1 MTCCICDSNLAFLD
15 RLLDL
20 FVSVVMILQGIDH
33 GFSVGPETS
42 MRKLPFAQFSFRV
55 LWFAQNLG
63 EFLISLRRTR
73 FKTLPKGLQ
82 ESGEWRRSEFATGVV
97 KTYRSTLKT
106 KTFTPGSVM
115 ITARMM
121 LPVLLAI
128 LFASTVLPE
137 SGAGAEQTA
146 SGLLNVPIAAAV
158 SQATEGVAAP
168 LEDSP
173 LPEDSKKS
181 ASSEAEEF
189 LDEQIKRSAAAT
201 ASAPGSSGWLLVAY
215 CTAIVIASIGGGWL
229 PSLVNLT
236 HTRMQ
241 TIISFVGG
249 LMLGIAVFHLF
260 PHSIHGS
267 QSADDSAWWMMAGI
281 ITMFLLIRCFHFH
294 HHGPLEI
301 STAEEDPCA
310 SHRGHD
316 HDHSHDHSH
325 DHGGHDHA
333 HDHDHNDAQESPFT
347 ILSAVQIPSPQ
358 SSPQPHCHHAH
369 QLSWLGITLGLSL
382 HTLIDGMALAAS
394 VQAESTFRNV
404 ALVSGLGTFL
414 AIMLH
419 KPLDAVS
426 ITSLMA
432 GAGWSTRSRLLVS
445 IIFSTMCPIGALL
458 FRFGISLFGEYQ
470 DEFVSASLAFSAGVF
485 LCISLSDLLP
495 EMEFHAHNRVRLTA
509 ALLAGILLAYG
520 ITFLEPGHLH

>member
-1 MTCCICDSNLAFLD
+1 L
-15 RLLDL
+15 RL
-20 FVSVVMILQGIDH
+20 
-33 GFSVGPETS
+33 
-42 MRKLPFAQFSFRV
+42 
-55 LWFAQNLG
+55 AQNLC
-63 EFLISLRRTR
+63 EFLIGLLGAK
-73 FKTLPKGLQ
+73 FKTWPKGLQ
-82 ESGEWRRSEFATGVV
+82 ESGEWRRSEFATGAV

-115 ITARMM
+115 ITVRMM

-137 SGAGAEQTA
+137 SGAGAEQTLNVGLNGPFA
-146 SGLLNVPIAAAV
+146 VAVPQSAEASAAVPENSGLT
-158 SQATEGVAAP
+158 QDTRP
-168 LEDSP
+168 LEQSGP
-173 LPEDSKKS
+173 VEGSQKS
-181 ASSEAEEF
+181 ANSEAEEF
-189 LDEQIKRSAAAT
+189 LDEQIKRSAAAV
-201 ASAPGSSGWLLVAY
+201 GQGESGWLLVAY

-229 PSLVNLT
+229 PSLVSLT

-241 TIISFVGG
+241 TVISFVGG

-310 SHRGHD
+310 SHRGHA
-316 HDHSHDHSH
+316 HDHSH
-325 DHGGHDHA
+325 DHGRHDHDHSHA
-333 HDHDHNDAQESPFT
+333 HDHDDAQKSPLK
-347 ILSAVQIPSPQ
+347 ILSATQIPSSQ
-358 SSPQPHCHHAH
+358 TSPQPHCHHAH

-404 ALVSGLGTFL
+404 TLVSGLGTFL

-445 IIFSTMCPIGALL
+445 VIFSTMCPIGALL

-470 DEFVSASLAFSAGVF
+470 DEFVSSSLAFSAGVF

>member
-1 MTCCICDSNLAFLD
+1 MIAVRT
-15 RLLDL
+15 LLPAL
-20 FVSVVMILQGIDH
+20 SAII
-33 GFSVGPETS
+33 
-42 MRKLPFAQFSFRV
+42 FASALLSASEPGRER
-55 LWFAQNLG
+55 ASEG
-63 EFLISLRRTR
+63 SLRLPTVAVTLQTR
-73 FKTLPKGLQ
+73 NENDLPGENSKGAAN
-82 ESGEWRRSEFATGVV
+82 S
-97 KTYRSTLKT
+97 
-106 KTFTPGSVM
+106 P
-115 ITARMM
+115 
-121 LPVLLAI
+121 
-128 LFASTVLPE
+128 
-137 SGAGAEQTA
+137 AEVY
-146 SGLLNVPIAAAV
+146 LN
-158 SQATEGVAAP
+158 
-168 LEDSP
+168 
-173 LPEDSKKS
+173 
-181 ASSEAEEF
+181 
-189 LDEQIKRSAAAT
+189 EQIKLST
-201 ASAPGSSGWLLVAY
+201 NASVRGDSGWLLFAY
-215 CTAIVIASIGGGWL
+215 CTAIVVASIGGGWL
-229 PSLVNLT
+229 PSLLKLT

-241 TIISFVGG
+241 TMISFVGG

-281 ITMFLLIRCFHFH
+281 ITMFLMIRCFHFH

-310 SHRGHD
+310 SHRD
-316 HDHSHDHSH
+316 HDHHLDDKHHHSH
-325 DHGGHDHA
+325 DDVRQSPLKIL
-333 HDHDHNDAQESPFT
+333 NDA
-347 ILSAVQIPSPQ
+347 QIPSPR

-394 VQAESTFRNV
+394 VQAESTFRTV
-404 ALVSGLGTFL
+404 TLVSGLGTFL

-445 IIFSTMCPIGALL
+445 IIFSTMCPMGAVL
-458 FRFGISLFGEYQ
+458 FRFGVSLFGGYQ
-470 DEFVSASLAFSAGVF
+470 DEFVSGSLAFSAGVF

-495 EMEFHAHNRVRLTA
+495 EMEFHAHNRVRLTS

>member
-1 MTCCICDSNLAFLD
+1 
-15 RLLDL
+15 
-20 FVSVVMILQGIDH
+20 
-33 GFSVGPETS
+33 
-42 MRKLPFAQFSFRV
+42 
-55 LWFAQNLG
+55 
-63 EFLISLRRTR
+63 
-73 FKTLPKGLQ
+73 
-82 ESGEWRRSEFATGVV
+82 
-97 KTYRSTLKT
+97 
-106 KTFTPGSVM
+106 M
-115 ITARMM
+115 ITVRMM
-121 LPVLLAI
+121 LPVLLAT

-137 SGAGAEQTA
+137 SGAGAEQT
-146 SGLLNVPIAAAV
+146 LNVGLKGLFA
-158 SQATEGVAAP
+158 VAAP
-168 LEDSP
+168 QSAEASAVVPEKSDPTLDTRPLEQSGQV
-173 LPEDSKKS
+173 EGVQKS
-181 ASSEAEEF
+181 ANSEAEEF
-189 LDEQIKRSAAAT
+189 LDEQIKRSAAAVGQ
-201 ASAPGSSGWLLVAY
+201 AESGWLLVAY

-310 SHRGHD
+310 GHRGHTHDHTHDHGRHD
-316 HDHSHDHSH
+316 HDHSHDH
-325 DHGGHDHA
+325 
-333 HDHDHNDAQESPFT
+333 DHDDSQKLPLK
-347 ILSAVQIPSPQ
+347 ILNAIQIPSSQ
-358 SSPQPHCHHAH
+358 TSPQPHCHHAH

-404 ALVSGLGTFL
+404 TLVSGLGTFL

-445 IIFSTMCPIGALL
+445 VIFSTMCPIGALL

-470 DEFVSASLAFSAGVF
+470 DEFVSSSLAFSAGVF

>member
-1 MTCCICDSNLAFLD
+1 MIAVRILLLPLLSLMVANTLLPPSGFGAD
-15 RLLDL
+15 RGTLEQPGQLIT
-20 FVSVVMILQGIDH
+20 VTALQTAEEMGI
-33 GFSVGPETS
+33 P
-42 MRKLPFAQFSFRV
+42 
-55 LWFAQNLG
+55 
-63 EFLISLRRTR
+63 
-73 FKTLPKGLQ
+73 
-82 ESGEWRRSEFATGVV
+82 ATG
-97 KTYRSTLKT
+97 SEH
-106 KTFTPGSVM
+106 
-115 ITARMM
+115 
-121 LPVLLAI
+121 
-128 LFASTVLPE
+128 TVN
-137 SGAGAEQTA
+137 SR
-146 SGLLNVPIAAAV
+146 
-158 SQATEGVAAP
+158 
-168 LEDSP
+168 
-173 LPEDSKKS
+173 
-181 ASSEAEEF
+181 AEEF
-189 LDEQIKRSAAAT
+189 LDEQIKRSAAA
-201 ASAPGSSGWLLVAY
+201 SAQSNSGWLLVAY
-215 CTAIVIASIGGGWL
+215 CSAIVAASIGGGWL
-229 PSLVNLT
+229 PSILNLT

-310 SHRGHD
+310 SHR
-316 HDHSHDHSH
+316 
-325 DHGGHDHA
+325 A
-333 HDHDHNDAQESPFT
+333 HDHDHDHKHSHDHDHDDAPKSPLT
-347 ILSAVQIPSPQ
+347 ILDAPLVSLHQP
-358 SSPQPHCHHAH
+358 SPQPHCHHAH

-394 VQAESTFRNV
+394 VQAESTFRAV
-404 ALVSGLGTFL
+404 TLVSGLGTFL

-432 GAGWSTRSRLLVS
+432 GAGWSTRSRFLVS

-458 FRFGISLFGEYQ
+458 FRFGISLFGSYQ
-470 DEFVSASLAFSAGVF
+470 DVFVSASLAFSAGVF

>member
-1 MTCCICDSNLAFLD
+1 MIAV
-15 RLLDL
+15 RMLL
-20 FVSVVMILQGIDH
+20 S
-33 GFSVGPETS
+33 
-42 MRKLPFAQFSFRV
+42 A
-55 LWFAQNLG
+55 
-63 EFLISLRRTR
+63 
-73 FKTLPKGLQ
+73 
-82 ESGEWRRSEFATGVV
+82 
-97 KTYRSTLKT
+97 
-106 KTFTPGSVM
+106 
-115 ITARMM
+115 
-121 LPVLLAI
+121 LLAI
-128 LFASTVLPE
+128 AFAGTLLPQ
-137 SGAGAEQTA
+137 SGFGADHGPGMQP
-146 SGLLNVPIAAAV
+146 GLLMAAVTPQTSEKTSDAAAS
-158 SQATEGVAAP
+158 SQNAVN
-168 LEDSP
+168 SP
-173 LPEDSKKS
+173 
-181 ASSEAEEF
+181 AEEF
-189 LDEQIKRSAAAT
+189 LDEQIKRSAAA
-201 ASAPGSSGWLLVAY
+201 SAQNNSGWLLVAY
-215 CTAIVIASIGGGWL
+215 CTAIVAASIGGGFL

-316 HDHSHDHSH
+316 HDHDHSH
-325 DHGGHDHA
+325 DHGQHHHS
-333 HDHDHNDAQESPFT
+333 HDHDHEDTPKSPFT
-347 ILSAVQIPSPQ
+347 ILNAPQIASPQ
-358 SSPQPHCHHAH
+358 PSPQPHCHHAH

-394 VQAESTFRNV
+394 VQAESTFRAV
-404 ALVSGLGTFL
+404 TLVSGLGTFL

-432 GAGWSTRSRLLVS
+432 GAGWSTRSRFLVS

-458 FRFGISLFGEYQ
+458 FRFGISLFGSYQ
-470 DEFVSASLAFSAGVF
+470 DVFVSASLAFSAGVF